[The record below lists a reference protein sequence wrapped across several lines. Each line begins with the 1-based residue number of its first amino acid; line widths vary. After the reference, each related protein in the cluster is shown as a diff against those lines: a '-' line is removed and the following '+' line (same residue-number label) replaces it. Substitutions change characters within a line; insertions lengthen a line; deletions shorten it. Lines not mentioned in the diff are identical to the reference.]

1 MSALVL
7 VVEDNPI
14 NSELLNYLLLAL
26 GYRAV
31 CAADGRRGLEVARS
45 HRPDLI
51 LCDVQMPDVDGLEF
65 ARIAKADPQLRA
77 IPLFAV
83 SALAMVGDRE
93 RILAAGFDGYIAKPI
108 EPEAFA
114 ATLAQVLARGAPPPA
129 PAAAP
134 GPPAPAATGG
144 PTVLVLDDTP
154 HNRTL
159 KHELLEPHGW
169 RVLSAETA
177 DEAWQ
182 LALAG
187 RPDLIV
193 SDVGLQVGSGFD
205 FIRRVKADARLRD
218 VPFVFLT
225 STHWDGDAEAEA
237 LALGAVAYLRR
248 PMEPAQV
255 LQALQRCLPAKP

>member
-31 CAADGRRGLEVARS
+31 CAADGRRGLDVART

-51 LCDVQMPDVDGLEF
+51 LCDVQMPDIDGLEF
-65 ARIAKADPQLRA
+65 ARIAKADPMLRP

-114 ATLAQVLARGAPPPA
+114 ATLARVLAGATPPPA
-129 PAAAP
+129 PATA
-134 GPPAPAATGG
+134 PAPLAASAAGG
-144 PTVLVLDDTP
+144 PKVLVLDDTP
-154 HNRTL
+154 HNRAL
-159 KHELLEPHGW
+159 KHELLEPHGY
-169 RVLSAETA
+169 RVLSAETV
-177 DEAWQ
+177 EQAWQ
-182 LALAG
+182 LALAE

-193 SDVGLQVGSGFD
+193 SDVGLGADSGFD
-205 FIRRVKADARLRD
+205 FIRRVKADPRLRD

-225 STHWDGDAEAEA
+225 STHWDGEAEAEA
-237 LALGAVAYLRR
+237 MSLGAVAYLRR

-255 LQALQRCLPAKP
+255 LQALQRCLGGA